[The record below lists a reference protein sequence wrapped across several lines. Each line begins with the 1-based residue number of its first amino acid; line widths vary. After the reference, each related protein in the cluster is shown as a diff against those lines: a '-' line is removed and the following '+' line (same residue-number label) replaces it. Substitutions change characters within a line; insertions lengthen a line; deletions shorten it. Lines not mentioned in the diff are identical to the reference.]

1 MPKPALSQR
10 EDELV
15 AIMLQGRGT
24 LRATYA
30 GVFGIPPPP
39 EWTDRR
45 IIHEILRKEFGKLP
59 PEIGG
64 AIR

>member
-1 MPKPALSQR
+1 MPKPSLSQR
-10 EDELV
+10 EYQLA

-30 GVFGIPPPP
+30 AVFGLPPPSD
-39 EWTDRR
+39 WTDRR

-64 AIR
+64 AFS